1 MANYDASTVLAAAYA
16 QATGST
22 ALAAIN
28 VEDIIDRGADS
39 SVFTIGR
46 EPFTKA
52 LIEQCAKMFFT
63 DASYQNNY
71 EDPFYVDSRRFASV
85 VQTIS
90 VTAPSVKANPAWA
103 SLTSGT
109 STVGSYTVQLPEIS
123 VRAFAK
129 SESYSID
136 VTITNEQWDDA
147 VRSADELE
155 KLVDFIFVQI
165 NNAVLQHKEDLMSLN
180 RSTLMS
186 ELILADADAT
196 DTGVHKIELRAA
208 YNAARNKSIATKEAF
223 LADPDAMRWAAKTIS
238 LYADYIKK
246 QSTLFNVGGAVKFV
260 PTDRLVIE
268 LNSGFERSLVEVSLS
283 DNFIDDLR
291 NQGSYHTVPWWQA
304 ELGANSALG
313 FVDTTAINVK
323 LDKDTTV
330 SQTGI
335 VALLADKYTLMHTI
349 RSERVASQY
358 FDIDALTLYSFQH
371 RDSYMCNSSLPALIF
386 TIEDPSNNSNNSTK
400 KK

>member
-22 ALAAIN
+22 ALTAIN

-90 VTAPSVKANPAWA
+90 VTAPSVRSNPAWN

-109 STVGSYTVQLPEIS
+109 STVGSYTVILPEIS
-123 VRAFAK
+123 AK
-129 SESYSID
+129 CYAKTESYAID

-165 NNAVLQHKEDLMSLN
+165 NNAVLQHKEDLLSLQ
-180 RSTLMS
+180 RATLMA
-186 ELILADADAT
+186 ELLLADADVT

-208 YNAARNKSIATKEAF
+208 YNAAKNKNISTKEAF
-223 LADPDAMRWAAKTIS
+223 RADPDAMRWAGKTVS
-238 LYADYIKK
+238 LYADYMMK
-246 QSTLFNVGGAVKFV
+246 QSTLFNVGGQVKFV
-260 PTDRLVIE
+260 PKDRLVIE
-268 LNSGFERSLVEVSLS
+268 LNSDFERSLTEVALS
-283 DNFIDDLR
+283 DDFIDDIR
-291 NQGSYHTVPWWQA
+291 RQGSYHTVPWWQA
-304 ELGANSALG
+304 EIGANSSLG
-313 FVDTTAINVK
+313 SEDVTSINVK
-323 LDKDTTV
+323 LDNDTTV
-330 SQTGI
+330 SQAGI
-335 VALLADKYTLMHTI
+335 VALLADKYALMHTI

-386 TIEDPSNNSNNSTK
+386 TIEDPATP
-400 KK
+400 